1 MSAAN
6 STLTQE
12 RLKELLHYN
21 PETGAFIWISKPAP
35 RANRIKV
42 GSVAGSNKGN
52 GYVQIQIDGKN
63 YLAQRLAYLFVH
75 GRMPVGDIDHS
86 DGNPSNNRLS
96 NLRDVT
102 HAQNI
107 QNQRTPN
114 KRNTS
119 GFIGISFRP
128 DTSKYAAYIS
138 TDGKRK
144 VLGCFDSAEDAHAAY
159 LKAKRKLHEFCTI

>member
-52 GYVQIQIDGKN
+52 
-63 YLAQRLAYLFVH
+63 
-75 GRMPVGDIDHS
+75 
-86 DGNPSNNRLS
+86 
-96 NLRDVT
+96 
-102 HAQNI
+102 
-107 QNQRTPN
+107 
-114 KRNTS
+114 
-119 GFIGISFRP
+119 
-128 DTSKYAAYIS
+128 
-138 TDGKRK
+138 
-144 VLGCFDSAEDAHAAY
+144 
-159 LKAKRKLHEFCTI
+159 